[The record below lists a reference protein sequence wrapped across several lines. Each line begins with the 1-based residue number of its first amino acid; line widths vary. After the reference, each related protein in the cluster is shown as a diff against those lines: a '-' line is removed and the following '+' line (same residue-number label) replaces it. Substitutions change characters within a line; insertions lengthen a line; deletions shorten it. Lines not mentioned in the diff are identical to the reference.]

1 MGVTEEEIGAIV
13 DRLRPYIQDSQTQKY
28 REEDDVKAMLSKM
41 LEQQVLAEQQKAQ
54 RWQFF
59 MRYVVGPLVA
69 FIIGGGSVAGYTIA
83 QRPETPSPDQLTQEA
98 ASSAAQK
105 TSLPIKL
112 RVSDLEGRVENLAYS
127 VVEQQIQLSEGIQYI
142 ADKIDA
148 AHPSKADK
156 IDVPPTVKAAAEKA
170 EEIKRKQRAD
180 AILDG
185 NASGSDPFSRLKPS
199 SSSGS

>member
-1 MGVTEEEIGAIV
+1 MTKEEIGAIV
-13 DRLRPYIQDSQTQKY
+13 DQLRPYIEDSQTQKY
-28 REEDDVKAMLSKM
+28 REQDDVRGLLEKM
-41 LEQQVLAEQQKAQ
+41 LEQQVAAEQQKAR

-69 FIIGGGSVAGYTIA
+69 FIVGGGSVAGYTIA
-83 QRPETPSPDQLTQEA
+83 QRPEPPSPDQLTQEA

-112 RVSDLEGRVENLAYS
+112 RVGDLESKVQNLALAM
-127 VVEQQIQLSEGIQYI
+127 VEQQAQLGEGIQYI

-156 IDVPPTVKAAAEKA
+156 VDVPPTIKEAADRAKSIKAQ
-170 EEIKRKQRAD
+170 RRAD
-180 AILDG
+180 EILDG
-185 NASGSDPFSRLKPS
+185 NASIRDPFSHLPLP